1 MRTRTFAL
9 GFLFLLLFPVAAL
22 YGAGSPVCGEGDLT
36 FGCTKT
42 AESGRLRAGCA
53 VHDGPRF
60 FASEWRLYDL
70 QSEEVLKRVAAD
82 KDGIALLEIPD
93 RHWLILEG
101 EIVCTTGSGELAI
114 PYRFLLERTGKDSFR
129 QRAYT
134 PETLVATGNWNPDTQ
149 LHYGAFRGRSL
160 AGSASPSAPGR

>member
-1 MRTRTFAL
+1 MRTKAWTLSFV
-9 GFLFLLLFPVAAL
+9 FLLLVTLP
-22 YGAGSPVCGEGDLT
+22 GAGAPVCGEGDLT

-60 FASEWRLYDL
+60 FASEWRIYDL
-70 QSEEVLKRVAAD
+70 QSEEVLKRVSANPE
-82 KDGIALLEIPD
+82 GIALLEIPD
-93 RHWLILEG
+93 RRWLVLEG
-101 EIVCTTGSGELAI
+101 EIVCTTDGGELAI

-160 AGSASPSAPGR
+160 AGSASPPAPGL